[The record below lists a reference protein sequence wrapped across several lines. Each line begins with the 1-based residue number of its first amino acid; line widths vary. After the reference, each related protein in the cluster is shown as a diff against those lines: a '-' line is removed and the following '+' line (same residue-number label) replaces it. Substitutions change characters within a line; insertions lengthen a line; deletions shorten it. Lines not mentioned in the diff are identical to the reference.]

1 MSPRG
6 RDEFVSSEPLQDLTV
21 LVVDDHYDTVEMLVE
36 YLRSFDAIVVGLRSA
51 KAAMGYAMTARFDA
65 VIIDLRMPGE
75 DGRWFLR
82 ELRSSNAPSAL
93 APVFAVSGER
103 HDTPDELEGFAGY
116 FLKPVDVD
124 ALVAA
129 LASLP
134 RWSSA

>member
-6 RDEFVSSEPLQDLTV
+6 RDEFVSSEPLQDPTV

-51 KAAMGYAMTARFDA
+51 KGAMGYAMTARFDA
-65 VIIDLRMPGE
+65 VLIDLRMPGE

-82 ELRSSNAPSAL
+82 ELRTSNAPSRD

-103 HDTPDELEGFAGY
+103 HDRLDELEGFAGY
-116 FLKPVDVD
+116 FFKPIDLD
-124 ALVAA
+124 KLVTVLSA
-129 LASLP
+129 LP
-134 RWSSA
+134 RRL